1 MKQQVKI
8 LLAIEPEE
16 FRKRLKA
23 LIQQQTDMKV
33 VGEVLDPIELLL
45 KVNETQAD
53 IVVLTLPEP
62 GSEPGII
69 THLFAEFPQVLVLA
83 ISSVCEEAFLF
94 QQIISREQLP
104 GKSGED
110 VLVALRRAKDKYL
123 WCGEGNF
130 D

>member
-1 MKQQVKI
+1 M
-8 LLAIEPEE
+8 
-16 FRKRLKA
+16 KA

-110 VLVALRRAKDKYL
+110 VLVALRKAKDKYL